1 MDKRTEIL
9 ILFDIY
15 GMLLTDKQKNIMDLY
30 FNNDLSLSEIA
41 ENSSTSRQ
49 AIHDTIK
56 RCEKLLYEYEKK
68 LQLMNKSKKIKS
80 IKNNIQENLKE
91 LNKLEQTEVHNII
104 YKIECQL
111 KELN

>member
-68 LQLMNKSKKIKS
+68 LQLMEKSKKIK
-80 IKNNIQENLKE
+80 IVKNNIEENLKE
-91 LNKLEQTEVHNII
+91 LYKLKETEINEVI
-104 YKIECQL
+104 YKIESEL